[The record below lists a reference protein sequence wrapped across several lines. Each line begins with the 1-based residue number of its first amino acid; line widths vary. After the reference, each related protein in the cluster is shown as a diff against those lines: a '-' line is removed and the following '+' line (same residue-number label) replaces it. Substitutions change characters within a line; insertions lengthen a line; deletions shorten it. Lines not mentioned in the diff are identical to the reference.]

1 MPSDLPLAA
10 ASAPSA
16 PVRPA
21 AASTDT
27 LLSAAL
33 EAVGPALSAWHS
45 ALAGAADEIRGI
57 LARRGPSAGAA
68 RSLGVF
74 GAGRIDLGRFAGLV
88 ERGEALEVGAVHA
101 LERASA
107 VLSGAATAS
116 AAEQTVVRVPDGGRM
131 REVVDAALT
140 RLGRAFGAARVAALA
155 RQGRFRPEAEG
166 GLLEG
171 LPARAWTKRER
182 RVAPPLVVS
191 VAGADL
197 DATSLVEALD
207 GAAKVVL
214 LVRGPATPAPLV
226 RLVTPGTFVLENAGP
241 TDLRAFANAEGPAV
255 AALFEDASDDVATF
269 VHDPAAGSTLTARLV
284 VRRLPPVGTRSPV
297 GGWSSAQQAEELGQ
311 LAALAERSV
320 GRSGVAADAAP
331 TAAPAPSGG
340 APAAEVPGRGG
351 APAKAAD
358 DPAGRLAAW
367 LLGAV
372 DLRDLRG

>member
-1 MPSDLPLAA
+1 MPSDLPAA
-10 ASAPSA
+10 TAPAPSSSVA
-16 PVRPA
+16 PAR
-21 AASTDT
+21 ASIDA
-27 LLSAAL
+27 LLAAAL
-33 EAVGPALSAWHS
+33 EAVGPALRTWHS

-68 RSLGVF
+68 STLGAF
-74 GAGRIDLGRFAGLV
+74 AAGRIDLGRFAALV
-88 ERGEALEVGAVHA
+88 ERGEALDVGALHA

-107 VLSGAATAS
+107 ALSSAATAS
-116 AAEQTVVRVPDGGRM
+116 PAEQIVVRVPDGARM
-131 REVVDAALT
+131 REGIDAALT

-155 RQGRFRPEAEG
+155 RQGRFRPDAEG

-171 LPARAWTKRER
+171 LPPRAWTKRER

-197 DATSLVEALD
+197 DAGSLVEGLD

-214 LVRGPATPAPLV
+214 IVRGPATPAPLV
-226 RLVTPGTFVLENAGP
+226 RLVTPGTFVLQNGGTEE
-241 TDLRAFANAEGPAV
+241 LRAFASAEGPAV

-269 VHDPAAGSTLTARLV
+269 VHDPAAGAALAARLV

-311 LAALAERSV
+311 LAALAERPL
-320 GRSGVAADAAP
+320 GR
-331 TAAPAPSGG
+331 APAPSEVPANGTPAPVGG
-340 APAAEVPGRGG
+340 APAAGG
-351 APAKAAD
+351 PAVAAD

-367 LLGAV
+367 LLGTV
-372 DLRDLRG
+372 DLRDVRG